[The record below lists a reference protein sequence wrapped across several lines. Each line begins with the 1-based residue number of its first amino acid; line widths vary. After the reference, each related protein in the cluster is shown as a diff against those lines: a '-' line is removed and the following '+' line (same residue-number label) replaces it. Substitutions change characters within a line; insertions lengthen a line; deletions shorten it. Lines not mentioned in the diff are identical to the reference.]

1 MTGKF
6 IVSLDFELMWGVRY
20 HMSTD
25 TYGDA
30 VLGGRQ
36 AIPEILKL
44 FSRYGVH
51 ATWAT
56 VGLLFARTRKE
67 MLHYMPD
74 VLPKY
79 TNTSLSNYEVIQS
92 DIGEN
97 EKEDPY
103 HFGRSLLDLVA
114 DTPGQE
120 IATHTFAHF
129 YCLEDGQT
137 QGAFKADIQS
147 AKAIAENAGHALKS
161 IVFPRNQYHKD
172 HLEIC
177 AAEGIKTF
185 RGQPDIFAYRS
196 MANRE
201 VTPFVRGVR
210 LLDSVMPVVPRKDPL
225 RPQQYAGITDVKA
238 SRFLRPWR
246 ASWPAYSS
254 LHLNRVRSEM
264 RSAAEQGRQFHL
276 WWHPHNF
283 GRNARENL
291 MQLETILGEYARLN
305 SSHGMESVTMYDA
318 AQETLLSSGKEC

>member
-1 MTGKF
+1 
-6 IVSLDFELMWGVRY
+6 MWGVRY

-30 VLGGRQ
+30 VLGGRE
-36 AIPEILKL
+36 AIPEMLKL

-56 VGLLFARTRKE
+56 VGLLFARTRQE
-67 MLHYMPD
+67 MLDYMPD
-74 VLPKY
+74 VLPNY
-79 TNTSLSNYEVIQS
+79 TNASLSNYEAIQG

-120 IATHTFAHF
+120 VATHTFAHF

-137 QGAFKADIQS
+137 LAAFKADIQS
-147 AKAIAENAGHALKS
+147 AKAIAENAGHSLKS
-161 IVFPRNQYHKD
+161 IVFPRNQYRKD

-196 MANRE
+196 MTNRE
-201 VTPFVRGVR
+201 VTPLVRGVR
-210 LLDSVMPVVPRKDPL
+210 LLDSFMPVVPRKDPL
-225 RPQQYAGITDVKA
+225 RPQQFAGASDVKA

-291 MQLETILGEYARLN
+291 VQLEKILDEYARLK
-305 SSHGMESVTMYDA
+305 SSHGMESVTMSEA
-318 AQETLLSSGKEC
+318 AQEKLLSSDKEC